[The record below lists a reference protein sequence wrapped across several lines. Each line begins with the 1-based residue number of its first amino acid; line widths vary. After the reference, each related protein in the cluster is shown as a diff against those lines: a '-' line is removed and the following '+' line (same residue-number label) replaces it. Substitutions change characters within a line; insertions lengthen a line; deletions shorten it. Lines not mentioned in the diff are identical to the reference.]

1 MYWFLVKA
9 IISGIISSSFGEW
22 FLRTK
27 AGTWFQQKLDR
38 FLNYVSY
45 KYDIHITK
53 TDAKWRRDYPLLAE
67 RIDKLE
73 EWTHPPVAPGG
84 ATELQEQIEEL
95 RKEIQELKNAKLQT
109 VARRGRK
116 TKT

>member
-9 IISGIISSSFGEW
+9 IVSGIISSSFGEW
-22 FLRTK
+22 FLRTRV
-27 AGTWFQQKLDR
+27 GTWFQIKLDH

-67 RIDKLE
+67 RIDSLE
-73 EWTHPPVAPGG
+73 AEVIELRKDSHPPVAPGG
-84 ATELQEQIEEL
+84 ATELKDEIEALKKRL
-95 RKEIQELKNAKLQT
+95 RKLEK
-109 VARRGRK
+109 
-116 TKT
+116 